1 MSWGRKRIKPTRP
14 ASAVVPPDLR
24 AVSLK
29 DVEDAARQIE
39 GIAWRTPLLP
49 AGRDE
54 DARLLLKMEALQRLG
69 SFKIRG
75 AWNRMSRTTPEE
87 RRRGFVTVSAGNHGQ
102 AVAWCAR
109 KLGAPCTVWVPETA
123 VQRKVDSMQAMGA
136 EVKRLPHQA
145 IMDAM
150 NTTEFPTDPLK
161 TYIHPFGHPQVM
173 AGAGTVGLEILEDLP
188 EVATVLVPVGGGGLS
203 SGIATAIKAA
213 KPGARV
219 YGVQA
224 EGADP
229 LPRSFASGKAEDS
242 GKPQTFA
249 DGMAATRVFD
259 YMWPVL
265 RERLD
270 GAMRVSEAELQR
282 AVVHLAKECHVVA
295 EGAGAA
301 GLAAAWK
308 HHGELEGPVV
318 AVVSG
323 GNLDPALLARF
334 LAG

>member
-1 MSWGRKRIKPTRP
+1 M
-14 ASAVVPPDLR
+14 ASPLLAVG
-24 AVSLK
+24 LK
-29 DVEDAARQIE
+29 DVEEAARQVR
-39 GIAWRTPLLP
+39 GTAWRTPLLP
-49 AGRDE
+49 ASRD
-54 DARLLLKMEALQRLG
+54 DDGRLLLKMEALQRLG

-87 RRRGFVTVSAGNHGQ
+87 RELGFVTVSAGNHGQ
-102 AVAWCAR
+102 AVAWSAR
-109 KLGAPCTVWVPETA
+109 RLGAPCTVWVPEGA
-123 VQRKVDSMQAMGA
+123 VQRKVESMRAMGA
-136 EVKRLPHQA
+136 EVRSLPHQA

-150 NTTEFPTDPLK
+150 DTTEFPTDPGK
-161 TYIHPFGHPQVM
+161 TYIHPFGHPHVV
-173 AGAGTVGLEILEDLP
+173 AGAGTVGLEVAQDLP

-203 SGIATAIKAA
+203 GGIATAVKALRP
-213 KPGARV
+213 KARV

-229 LPRSFASGKAEDS
+229 LPRSFESGQAEDS
-242 GKPQTFA
+242 GPPRTFA
-249 DGMAATRVFD
+249 DGMAATRVFG
-259 YMWPVL
+259 YMWPLL

-270 GAMRVSEAELQR
+270 GAMRVSDAELQR

-308 HHGELEGPVV
+308 HRGELEEPVV

-334 LAG
+334 LQA

>member
-1 MSWGRKRIKPTRP
+1 MAGG
-14 ASAVVPPDLR
+14 LR
-24 AVSLK
+24 AVGLK
-29 DVEDAARQIE
+29 DIEDAARVVR

-54 DARLLLKMEALQRLG
+54 DAHLLLKMEALQRLG

-75 AWNRMSRTTPEE
+75 AWNRMSRTTEAE
-87 RRRGFVTVSAGNHGQ
+87 RKRGFVTVSAGNHGQ
-102 AVAWCAR
+102 AVAWSAR
-109 KLGAPCTVWVPETA
+109 KLGAPCTVYVPDKA
-123 VQRKVDSMQAMGA
+123 VQRKVDSMRAMGA
-136 EVKRLPHQA
+136 EVKHLPHQV

-150 NTTEFPTDPLK
+150 NTQEFPTDPSK
-161 TYIHPFGHPQVM
+161 TYIHPFGHAHTI
-173 AGAGTVGLEILEDLP
+173 AGAGTVGLEIAHDAPDLK
-188 EVATVLVPVGGGGLS
+188 TVLVPVGGGGLS
-203 SGIATAIKAA
+203 SGVATAIKALHPRA
-213 KPGARV
+213 KV

-224 EGADP
+224 QGADP
-229 LPRSFASGKAEDS
+229 LPRSFESGQAEDS
-242 GKPQTFA
+242 GPPQTFA
-249 DGMAATRVFD
+249 DGMAATRVFG

-270 GAMRVSEAELQR
+270 GAMRVSEAELQK

-308 HHGELEGPVV
+308 FRGELEEPVV

-334 LAG
+334 LA